1 MQVICEKKFTHLRC
15 KIDKFVNMNKKV
27 AHF

>member
-1 MQVICEKKFTHLRC
+1 MQAICEKKFTHLGC
-15 KIDKFVNMNKKV
+15 KIDKFVNKNKKP